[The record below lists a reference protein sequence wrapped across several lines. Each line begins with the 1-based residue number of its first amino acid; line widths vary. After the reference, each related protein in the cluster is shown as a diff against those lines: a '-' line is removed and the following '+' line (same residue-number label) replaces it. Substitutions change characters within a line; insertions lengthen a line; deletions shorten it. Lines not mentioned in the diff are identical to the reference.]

1 VVIPIER
8 WSVIAQKAVRFAW
21 KLSPEIKLLHVDCGD
36 DADEMRNRWRDQ
48 VETPARQAGLPVPE
62 FVTLQSPF
70 RFVVG
75 PILDYVHGL
84 EQADPHRQI
93 AVIIP
98 ELVESRWYYN
108 LLHNNRSTAQK
119 ALLLFKG
126 DHRVVVINI
135 PWYLND

>member
-1 VVIPIER
+1 
-8 WSVIAQKAVRFAW
+8 
-21 KLSPEIKLLHVDCGD
+21 
-36 DADEMRNRWRDQ
+36 M
-48 VETPARQAGLPVPE
+48 PVPE
-62 FVTLQSPF
+62 LVMLQSPF

-75 PILDYVHGL
+75 PILDYVLAL
-84 EQADPHRQI
+84 EKANPHRQI

-108 LLHNNRSTAQK
+108 LLHNNRSTALK